1 MSGSS
6 GFGARLLALRQQRD
20 MSQRRLSGASGV
32 APSTISELEH
42 GLKEPGVETA
52 QALDKALDAGGE
64 LAALVEPATRP
75 ARPRPVAPVHP
86 FGSRLRQLRDER
98 GWGLRQLASMVPCTH
113 THIAQM
119 ERGERAPSPTM
130 ASRLDD
136 IFGAGGELAALAER
150 RQSDE
155 ADIGE
160 EGDVYRRSVLTMLAG
175 VPSMLAA
182 EAMNLGPVPGAE
194 VLRHNLTSLLGGP
207 VADVAE
213 WEETAWSYGC
223 TYATTP
229 PEELLGELRTD
240 IALAGAQ
247 LASITSGPDRH
258 SMQRVIALMAAFMAH
273 TVANL
278 GNSRAGLRWW
288 RTARQFADASN
299 DSDTRTWVRGREIV
313 RGMYERRSLP
323 ALLALADE
331 ASAISQ
337 QPGMGTGSVLAGR
350 AQVLAMLGRAAEAR
364 EALAVV
370 RDASERLP
378 ETIARDAASMYG
390 WPEHRLRYTESY
402 VFTFL
407 GDHERA
413 EAAQDRAVRLF
424 PDHMF
429 REHAQVELHRAIGLV
444 RSGDIPGGVDH
455 AQQVV
460 GRLPVGH
467 RIATILELAR
477 SVEAAVPPT
486 ERRRPQVAALREML
500 ALPAGQVG

>member
-6 GFGARLLALRQQRD
+6 SFGARLSTLRRQRD
-20 MSQRRLSGASGV
+20 LSQRKLAGLSGV

-42 GLKEPGVETA
+42 GVKAPAAGTA
-52 QALDKALDAGGE
+52 QALDKALDARGE
-64 LAALVEPATRP
+64 LAAMVEAVTRP
-75 ARPRPVAPVHP
+75 ARPRPAAPVHP

-98 GWGLRQLASMVPCTH
+98 GWGLRQLAAMVPCTH

-119 ERGERAPSPTM
+119 ERGERAPSSTM

-136 IFGAGGELAALAER
+136 ILGAEGELAALAER
-150 RQSDE
+150 RPTDE

-175 VPSMLAA
+175 VPMLAA
-182 EAMNLGPVPGAE
+182 EAMHLGPLPGAE
-194 VLRHNLTSLLGGP
+194 ALRHNLTSLLGGP

-229 PEELLGELRTD
+229 PEELLSELRTD

-247 LASITSGPDRH
+247 LASIASGPDRH

-288 RTARQFADASN
+288 RTARRFADASN

-323 ALLALADE
+323 TLLALADE

-364 EALAVV
+364 QALAVV
-370 RDASERLP
+370 RDASDHLP
-378 ETIARDAASMYG
+378 ATVADDAASMYG

-407 GDHERA
+407 GDRERA
-413 EAAQDRAVRLF
+413 EAAQDQAFQLF

-444 RSGDIPGGVDH
+444 RSGDIPGGVEH

-460 GRLPVGH
+460 GRLPAGH

-486 ERRRPQVAALREML
+486 ERRRPQVAALRELL
-500 ALPAGQVG
+500 ALPAGPTG